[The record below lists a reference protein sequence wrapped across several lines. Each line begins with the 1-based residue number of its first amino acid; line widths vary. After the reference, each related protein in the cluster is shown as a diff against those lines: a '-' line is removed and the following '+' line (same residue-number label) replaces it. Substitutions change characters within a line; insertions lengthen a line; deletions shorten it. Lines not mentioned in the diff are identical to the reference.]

1 MSEETDAAPTM
12 PTETELAEI
21 LTHIDRQQPAATKA
35 LIDALVA
42 RVKVVSAT
50 QLIPV
55 FRVHHGHTGT
65 EDDDPSPAATPAQR
79 ADQDERPVHAMGE
92 VVGRVG
98 LEPTAK
104 GL

>member
-1 MSEETDAAPTM
+1 MNVRARALHSEQ
-12 PTETELAEI
+12 
-21 LTHIDRQQPAATKA
+21 IDGQQPAATKA

-42 RVKVVSAT
+42 RVKVLSPT
-50 QLIPV
+50 QLVPV
-55 FRVHHGHTGT
+55 FRVHHGHTSGEDATSDGT
-65 EDDDPSPAATPAQR
+65 DDDPAPATIPHPR
-79 ADQDERPVHAMGE
+79 ADQAQHPVRTLGE